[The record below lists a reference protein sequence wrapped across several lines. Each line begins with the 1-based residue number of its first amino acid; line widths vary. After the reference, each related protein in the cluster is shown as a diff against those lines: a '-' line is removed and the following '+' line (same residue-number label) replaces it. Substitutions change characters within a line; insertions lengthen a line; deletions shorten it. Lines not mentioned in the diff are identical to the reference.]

1 MYFFTFAPNVELKVE
16 QPAWQ
21 GEKNDCCAWQIG
33 ENGVFSGQW
42 QSELQSFMNLKK
54 YKLKIISIFF
64 IKQHTPGKM
73 D

>member
-1 MYFFTFAPNVELKVE
+1 MFTFAPNVELTEE

-42 QSELQSFMNLKK
+42 QSELQSLINLKR
-54 YKLKIISIFF
+54 I
-64 IKQHTPGKM
+64 M
-73 D
+73 